1 MAKQI
6 LVPQVG
12 QNIEEATVVRW
23 LKKIGDEVRAGDA
36 VLEVESDKA
45 LLQVEAYEKGI
56 LVKQLAREGDVVKV
70 LTPIAYLE

>member
-12 QNIEEATVVRW
+12 QDIEEAKLVRW
-23 LKKIGDEVRAGDA
+23 FKNIGDEINIGDV
-36 VLEVESDKA
+36 VLEIESDKA

-56 LVKQLAREGDVVKV
+56 LVKRLAEEGDVVKV

>member
-12 QNIEEATVVRW
+12 QDIEEATVVRW
-23 LKKIGDEVRAGDA
+23 LKNIGDEVNVGDV

-56 LVKQLAREGDVVKV
+56 LVKRLAEKGDLVKV
-70 LTPIAYLE
+70 LTPVAYLE

>member
-12 QNIEEATVVRW
+12 QDIEEATVVRW
-23 LKKIGDEVRAGDA
+23 FKNIGDQVNVGDV

-45 LLQVEAYEKGI
+45 LLPVEAYERGI
-56 LVKQLAREGDVVKV
+56 LVKRLAKEGDVVKI

>member
-12 QNIEEATVVRW
+12 QDIEEATVVRW
-23 LKKIGDEVRAGDA
+23 LKNIGDEVNVGDV

-45 LLQVEAYEKGI
+45 LLPVEAYEKGI
-56 LVKQLAREGDVVKV
+56 LVERLAKEGDVVKI